1 MLIYKLI
8 QKKIDM
14 IYVLDIYKINLNG
27 KIIKRRVKIQTSYYN
42 DEIRKAALCSPNF
55 IKFIL

>member
-14 IYVLDIYKINLNG
+14 IYVLDIYKINSE
-27 KIIKRRVKIQTSYYN
+27 IKSSIN
-42 DEIRKAALCSPNF
+42 LCIN
-55 IKFIL
+55 KGDL